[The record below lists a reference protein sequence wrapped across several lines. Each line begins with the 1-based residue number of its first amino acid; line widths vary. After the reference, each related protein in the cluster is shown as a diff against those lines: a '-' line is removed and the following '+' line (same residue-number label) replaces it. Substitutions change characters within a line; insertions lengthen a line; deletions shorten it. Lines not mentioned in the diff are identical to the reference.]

1 MDGTNHRARRIARWS
16 LTALAVTFVCAWGA
30 HAAPNITNT
39 TQKGSLLV
47 FPDID
52 TRDGRGTIVRL
63 ANDGSI
69 AIDVKCTWLDGNK
82 HRTDFVVTLTKNQTI
97 WFEAG
102 TGEGTIRVNRFPYVA
117 ANGFDNPFL
126 PGGLTPY
133 GAGMLV
139 CFAVDAG
146 TTTQVKWN
154 HLTGSATVFD
164 PVTGSAYEYR
174 AYAFFAPMGA
184 DFSPLGTPG
193 LINLNGTEYDSCP
206 LYQVA
211 SFAPAGVRLGELQVL
226 ANRLTVTS
234 CSLDLRQDWYPAL
247 TKLQFDVW
255 NSDETK
261 FSGAFECADGW
272 HETNLVDIDA
282 SPQNFAL
289 ETLHTDAARYRV
301 QAVKSQQCPESQA
314 AGLIGIHS
322 TLLAFGLDQVTGL
335 DAVGTN
341 LTAAGKLAG
350 KVLWDP
356 DAPVPEGGIR

>member
-1 MDGTNHRARRIARWS
+1 MDGTSHRARRTARGS
-16 LTALAVTFVCAWGA
+16 LAALAVALVCAVSA
-30 HAAPNITNT
+30 HAAPNITNA

-52 TRDGRGTIVRL
+52 VRAGRATIVRL
-63 ANDGSI
+63 ANDGSM
-69 AIDVKCTWLDGNK
+69 AVDVKCTWIDGNK

-102 TGEGTIRVNRFPYVA
+102 TGEGTVRVNRFPYLP
-117 ANGFDNPFL
+117 ANGFDNPHL
-126 PGGLTPY
+126 PGGSDPY
-133 GAGMLV
+133 GAGLLV

-146 TTTQVKWN
+146 ATAQIKWN
-154 HLTGSATVFD
+154 HLTGSATVFE
-164 PVTGSAYEYR
+164 PAAGWAYQYR
-174 AYAFFAPMGA
+174 PYAFFAPTGA
-184 DFSPLGTPG
+184 DFSTLGTPG

-211 SFAPAGVRLGELQVL
+211 TFWPAGVRIGEMQVL
-226 ANRLTVTS
+226 VNRLTVAS
-234 CSLDLRQDWYPAL
+234 CAFDLRQDWYPSL

-272 HETNLVDIDA
+272 HETSLVDVDA
-282 SPQNFAL
+282 ASQNFAL
-289 ETLHTDAARYRV
+289 DTLRTDVARYRV

-314 AGLIGIHS
+314 AGILGVQS
-322 TLLAFGLDQVTGL
+322 TWLAFGRDQVTGA